1 MDELWVD
8 MNNSPP
14 YNLCYVAFYE
24 GYIKN
29 IVNILRLPM
38 EASKVSNYKS
48 YNSNGLVLSH
58 LGSKLKALMGNFVAI
73 DWYIYIFNWKWFDFQ
88 I

>member
-1 MDELWVD
+1 

-14 YNLCYVAFYE
+14 YNLCYVVVYE
-24 GYIKN
+24 GYIRN
-29 IVNILRLPM
+29 IVNFLRLPM
-38 EASKVSNYKS
+38 GVSKISNYES

-58 LGSKLKALMGNFVAI
+58 LGSKLKVLTGKFIAM
-73 DWYIYIFNWKWFDFQ
+73 YIYIY

>member
-14 YNLCYVAFYE
+14 YNLCYVVFFE

-29 IVNILRLPM
+29 IVNFLRLPM
-38 EASKVSNYKS
+38 EVSKVSNYES
-48 YNSNGLVLSH
+48 YNFNGLVFSH
-58 LGSKLKALMGNFVAI
+58 LGSKSKVLMGKFITI
-73 DWYIYIFNWKWFDFQ
+73 DIYIYIFN
-88 I
+88 